1 MTAVN
6 QRPHIVFTGGGT
18 GGHLFPGLAV
28 ARRLA
33 EIAPEVRITFAG
45 GGKPLEQE
53 HVAAAGLEYL
63 CLRLPPLAS
72 PARRRGP
79 LCRRQPARLPCGRT
93 VSRRA
98 SGGGGGG
105 TGRLHER
112 ADGSGCNAA
121 RHSARP
127 VGAKRDPRPGQPL
140 VGLSRR
146 GGLRSFAQT
155 GEHLPARC
163 RVLHTGNPLR
173 DGFNSQSEPGRQL
186 LILGGSSGARTLNE
200 QVPRA
205 FAQVHAKLTGWKIV
219 HQTGQADADCTGDLY
234 RSLGVEATVVPFV
247 TDMPG
252 TLAQTQLAIC
262 RAGGT
267 TLAELAVAAVPAI
280 LVPYPHAANNHQRLN
295 ADVFSA
301 AGASLVL
308 DDRDAP
314 GQLDR
319 RLAALLSELL
329 DDPPRRAAMAQ
340 AMRRMAKPDAA
351 SEVARAIVELA
362 ADRVFTKQ
370 RRHRRTYRST

>member
-1 MTAVN
+1 MTAAN

-28 ARRLA
+28 ARRLVA
-33 EIAPEVRITFAG
+33 MLPEVRITFAG

-53 HVAAAGLEYL
+53 HVAAAGLEYF
-63 CLRLPPLAS
+63 CLRCRPWPRRLGDVGRFVVDNLLGYRAAARFLAEHPVSAVVGLGGYTSGPMARAATRRGIPLVLLEQNVIPGRANRWLAS
-72 PARRRGP
+72 
-79 LCRRQPARLPCGRT
+79 
-93 VSRRA
+93 RA
-98 SGGGGGG
+98 AVIC
-105 TGRLHER
+105 T
-112 ADGSGCNAA
+112 
-121 RHSARP
+121 
-127 VGAKRDPRPGQPL
+127 
-140 VGLSRR
+140 
-146 GGLRSFAQT
+146 SFAQT

-205 FAQVHAKLTGWKIV
+205 LAQVHAKLTGWKIV

-234 RSLGVEATVVPFV
+234 CSLGLEATVVPFV

-267 TLAELAVAAVPAI
+267 TLAELAAAAVPAI

-295 ADVFSA
+295 ADVYA
-301 AGASLVL
+301 TAGASLVL

-329 DDPPRRAAMAQ
+329 DAPPRRTAMAH
-340 AMRRMAKPDAA
+340 AMRQVAKPDAA
-351 SEVARAIVELA
+351 GEVARVIAELA
-362 ADRVFTKQ
+362 TAPSRGGTPRNRV
-370 RRHRRTYRST
+370 STPRF